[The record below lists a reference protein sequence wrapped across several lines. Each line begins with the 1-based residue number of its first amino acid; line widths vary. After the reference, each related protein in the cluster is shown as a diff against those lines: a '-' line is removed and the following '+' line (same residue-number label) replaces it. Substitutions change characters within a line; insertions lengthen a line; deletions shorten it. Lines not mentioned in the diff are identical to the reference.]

1 MIHSMKEEFPKRMLD
16 PAAEPED
23 GLTPESIRPQEM
35 TRFIGQNEVKTKLQ
49 ICIEAARKRGEPLDH
64 VLLSGPP
71 GLGKTTLAHIISN
84 EMGGNIRTTSGP
96 VIERKADLAG
106 LLTEL
111 QTGDILF
118 IDEIHRLN
126 RLVEECLY
134 PAMEDFF
141 IDILIGEGPHAK
153 SVKLDLPQFTLVGA
167 TTRSGMLTGPLRD
180 RFGIQCR
187 LNFYEPQD
195 IEQIL
200 VRSAKIMEIPF
211 DRDGL
216 VELSTRSRRTPRV
229 ANRLLRR
236 VRDYSQ
242 VRSDGKLTRKVI
254 EEALELL
261 EIDRQGLDQM
271 DRRIM
276 TTIVE
281 KFGGGPVGL
290 RTLAIAIGEDDGTLE
305 EVYEPFLIQEG
316 FLNRTPSGRLL
327 TPKGYQHLGLSPRG
341 DAIQQADLFGDS
353 SP

>member
-1 MIHSMKEEFPKRMLD
+1 MNNDLPKRMLD
-16 PAAEPED
+16 PSAEPED
-23 GLTPESIRPQEM
+23 GVAPESIRPQNLSY
-35 TRFIGQNEVKTKLQ
+35 FVGQAEVKTKLQ
-49 ICIEAARKRGEPLDH
+49 ICIEAARKRGEALDH

-71 GLGKTTLAHIISN
+71 GLGKTTLAYIISN
-84 EMGGNIRTTSGP
+84 EMGGSIRTTSGP

-111 QTGDILF
+111 QAGDVLF

-153 SVKLDLPQFTLVGA
+153 SVKIDLPRFTLVGA

-187 LNFYEPQD
+187 LNFYEPED
-195 IEQIL
+195 IEKIL
-200 VRSAKIMEIPF
+200 VRSAKILEIPF

-216 VELSTRSRRTPRV
+216 VELSKRSRRTPRV

-236 VRDYSQ
+236 VRDYAQ
-242 VRSDGKLTRKVI
+242 VRSDGKLTRSVV

-261 EIDRQGLDQM
+261 EIDSQGLDQM
-271 DRRIM
+271 DRQILR
-276 TTIVE
+276 TIVE

-290 RTLAIAIGEDDGTLE
+290 RTLAIAVGEDDGTLE
-305 EVYEPFLIQEG
+305 EVYEPFMIQEG

-327 TPKGYQHLGLSPRG
+327 TLKGYKHLGLKPQGNLANQPDFFS
-341 DAIQQADLFGDS
+341 GDS
-353 SP
+353 T

>member
-1 MIHSMKEEFPKRMLD
+1 MKEESAKRILD
-16 PAAEPED
+16 PASGQD
-23 GLTPESIRPQEM
+23 DVTTPESIRPQ
-35 TRFIGQNEVKTKLQ
+35 TLFNFIGQAELKSKME
-49 ICIEAARKRGEPLDH
+49 ICIEAALKRGEALDH

-84 EMGGNIRTTSGP
+84 EMGGDIRSTSGP

-106 LLTEL
+106 LMTEL
-111 QTGDILF
+111 QQGDVLF

-126 RLVEECLY
+126 RVVEECLY

-153 SVKLDLPQFTLVGA
+153 SVKIDLPHFTLIGA

-187 LNFYEPQD
+187 LNFYNQED
-195 IEQIL
+195 IEKIL
-200 VRSAKIMEIPF
+200 LRSARVFNIPF
-211 DRDGL
+211 ERDGIL
-216 VELSTRSRRTPRV
+216 EMSTRSRRTPRV

-236 VRDYSQ
+236 VRDYAQ
-242 VRSDGKLTRKVI
+242 VRSDGVLTRRVVK
-254 EEALELL
+254 EALDLL
-261 EIDRQGLDQM
+261 EIDHQGLDQM

-276 TTIVE
+276 QTIVD

-290 RTLAIAIGEDDGTLE
+290 KTLAISIGEDDGTLE

-316 FLNRTPSGRLL
+316 FINRTPGGRLL
-327 TPKGYQHLGLSPRG
+327 TAKGYAHLGLQPQENNP
-341 DAIQQADLFGDS
+341 IQEDLFND
-353 SP
+353 

>member
-1 MIHSMKEEFPKRMLD
+1 MKDESPKRILD
-16 PAAEPED
+16 PSLEPDD
-23 GLTPESIRPQEM
+23 GTIPESIRPADL
-35 TRFIGQNEVKTKLQ
+35 THFVGQAEVKTKLA
-49 ICIEAARKRGEPLDH
+49 ICIEAARKRGEALDH

-84 EMGGNIRTTSGP
+84 EMGGGIRTTSGP

-111 QTGDILF
+111 QTGDVLF

-153 SVKLDLPQFTLVGA
+153 SVKIDLPRFTLVGA

-187 LNFYEPQD
+187 LNFYEPED
-195 IEQIL
+195 IEKIL
-200 VRSAKIMEIPF
+200 LRSARILEIPF

-216 VELSTRSRRTPRV
+216 FELSARSRRTPRV

-236 VRDYSQ
+236 VRDYAQ
-242 VRSDGKLTRKVI
+242 VRADGKLTRTVVK
-254 EEALELL
+254 EALDLL
-261 EIDRQGLDQM
+261 EIDEQGLDQM
-271 DRRIM
+271 DRRILR
-276 TTIVE
+276 TIVE
-281 KFGGGPVGL
+281 KFSGGPVGL
-290 RTLAIAIGEDDGTLE
+290 RTLAIALGEDDGTLE

-327 TPKGYQHLGLSPRG
+327 TPKGYTHLGLKPCG
-341 DAIQQADLFGDS
+341 HPLNQPQLFPEDS
-353 SP
+353 S